1 MTTFLG
7 VWHQSLALTSRLLRG
22 RRGVREANT
31 PFAGFGKESAIPLR
45 GYSGARVFA
54 HWAGA
59 GASLPR
65 RLLGIRVKLRFT
77 LRGAAKLYG
86 FALASNASAARRQ
99 RRRPQSQ
106 PTAPVRLEAAPLG
119 AAQLP
124 VQRVTAPV

>member
-31 PFAGFGKESAIPLR
+31 PFAGFGNESAIPLR

-106 PTAPVRLEAAPLG
+106 PTAPVR
-119 AAQLP
+119 P
-124 VQRVTAPV
+124 VT